1 MPNKQLTILAL
12 EQHPTIQKIIHG
24 MLSELDH
31 TCIITASPEDALR
44 HYCSNDDIDIVLLD
58 VSEQPFNCTRLVES
72 IQQDQANFPII
83 LTVPHATD
91 YQTLGVVTLKKPF
104 TSEELCLAIAK
115 AMSY

>member
-1 MPNKQLTILAL
+1 MPNKQLTILVL
-12 EQHPTIQKIIHG
+12 EQHPTIQKIIHE

-31 TCIITASPEDALR
+31 ACIITASPEDALR

-58 VSEQPFNCTRLVES
+58 VAEQSFNCTRLVES

-91 YQTLGVVTLKKPF
+91 YQTQGVVTLKKPF
-104 TSEELCLAIAK
+104 TSEELCLTIAK